1 MKPVFRTVLQ
11 LIATGLLLIAAS
23 IAPLI
28 GGASAEENVNPDV
41 NRHYQD
47 PDFARWQSTFER
59 RGREVYDQRYAIIEA
74 LDLQTGMHIAD
85 VGAGTGLFTR
95 LFARQVSATGKVY
108 AVDIAQNFVDNILRT
123 TREQDLNNV
132 EGVVNDQQ
140 STRLPEQSV
149 DLVFL
154 SDTYH
159 HFEYPR
165 AMLDSIHR
173 ALRPG
178 GRLAIIDFRKQPG
191 KSSAWVISHVR
202 ANRDEVVDEVTAAG
216 FVLLREPQMLEK
228 NYFLIF
234 RRR

>member
-1 MKPVFRTVLQ
+1 MKPVLRSALQ
-11 LIATGLLLIAAS
+11 RAATGLLLLLVS
-23 IAPLI
+23 TVPLI
-28 GGASAEENVNPDV
+28 SGVSAEENANPDI

-59 RGREVYDQRYAIIEA
+59 RGREVYDHRHAIIEA
-74 LDLQTGMHIAD
+74 LDLETGMHIAD

-95 LFARQVSATGKVY
+95 LFAQQVGKTGKVY

-123 TREQDLNNV
+123 AREQDLNNI
-132 EGVVNDQQ
+132 EGIVNDQH
-140 STRLPEQSV
+140 SARLPEDSV

-159 HFEYPR
+159 HFEYPE

-178 GRLAIIDFRKQPG
+178 GRLVIIDFRREPG
-191 KSSAWVISHVR
+191 ESSAWVMSHVR
-202 ANRDEVVDEVTAAG
+202 ANREEVIDEVTTAG
-216 FVLLREPQMLEK
+216 FELEQEPELLED

-234 RRR
+234 RRP